1 MASFSSTYPTQR
13 PIFSLD
19 ASNAGRLDPRMTFSR
34 ADTPPTYAA
43 PSAVHYWSNEKH
55 LSSDNLLLQSSA
67 FNVTWTGGAIAERN
81 SGQTDPAGGTDGFEI
96 VEAST
101 NDYHRL
107 SQTGTSLGGSN
118 YAFTVYAKQNTGTR
132 YIVLTLLGNANEY
145 VGAVFDLAGGTP
157 TTTAGVGASAW
168 VKSAT
173 QTASGNGYYKCTL
186 KLTEA
191 LANCTAT
198 IHLSNT
204 TSPTLDTYGRYGYT
218 GDGSSIDVAF
228 ASLST
233 TGATDYNAT
242 TTSIHRAYAPSLKS
256 VATAGQPRF
265 EYDPAPDGQSV
276 AKGILIEGQAQNL
289 IERSDS
295 IDNGYWVK
303 GNVSVT
309 AAAAVGV
316 TGALNAC
323 LVTESAEV
331 SPATNYH
338 EIFSG
343 FIYPTSAS
351 SCTVSLY
358 CKSAGVPRV
367 RLLTTAGGNSRNV
380 VYDII
385 NGTVIAETSAT
396 GAVESVGNGFF
407 RISMTYTA
415 PTTGGG
421 RLYLTFMD
429 ASSNVF
435 YTGNGYNSVITS
447 GFMFEMNSFA
457 SSYISSNS
465 GSATTRAAESLSV
478 ATADI
483 GYTGGPVS
491 IVAEGEGGRGDY
503 PRLFSMGGLSS
514 YLTFFRYSSAA
525 SASTAY
531 KFWVYDS
538 GTQQADLNEE
548 ASVTR
553 VAVSIDTNSVKSCG
567 NGGTVQ
573 SDTAAVMPV
582 LSTTLQIGDQPTG
595 GKQWN
600 GHCKRIAIYNE
611 ALSDSNLQAVT
622 S

>member
-55 LSSDNLLLQSSA
+55 LSSENLLLQSSA

-242 TTSIHRAYAPSLKS
+242 TTSIHRQYAPSLKS

-265 EYDPAPDGQSV
+265 EYDPSSDGQSM
-276 AKGILIEGQAQNL
+276 GILIEGQATNL
-289 IERSDS
+289 NPYSDALASWGTNNALTLSANAGVGPDGSLGADLIVANTANDTHYIRSAVITVS
-295 IDNGYWVK
+295 AGSAYTFSGYFKSLNGEKLRLVFFQSAAPFT
-303 GNVSVT
+303 GEAGAVFTLTGSGS
-309 AAAAVGV
+309 AAA
-316 TGALNAC
+316 
-323 LVTESAEV
+323 SA
-331 SPATNYH
+331 
-338 EIFSG
+338 G
-343 FIYPTSAS
+343 SAS
-351 SCTVSLY
+351 IT
-358 CKSAGVPRV
+358 
-367 RLLTTAGGNSRNV
+367 
-380 VYDII
+380 
-385 NGTVIAETSAT
+385 
-396 GAVESVGNGFF
+396 SVGNGYY
-407 RISMTYTA
+407 RCTVTGTTL
-415 PTTGGG
+415 TTGS
-421 RLYLTFMD
+421 YLQVQTVSTSD
-429 ASSNVF
+429 SQV
-435 YTGNGYNSVITS
+435 YVGNAYNGVLCAGIQ
-447 GFMFEMNSFA
+447 FELGSFA
-457 SSYISSNS
+457 SSAISTS
-465 GSATTRAAESLSV
+465 GSAATRAAESLSV

-491 IVAEGEGGRGDY
+491 IVAESEGGRGDY
-503 PRLFSMGGLSS
+503 PRLFSMGDSSSFLS
-514 YLTFFRYSSAA
+514 FFRYSSAA

-538 GTQQADLNEE
+538 GTKQADLNEE

-553 VAVSIDTNSVKSCG
+553 VAVSVDTNSVKSCG

-582 LSTTLQIGDQPTG
+582 LSGLQIGDQPTG

-600 GHCKRIAIYNE
+600 GHIKRVALYNE
-611 ALSDSNLQAVT
+611 ALSDTNLQALT